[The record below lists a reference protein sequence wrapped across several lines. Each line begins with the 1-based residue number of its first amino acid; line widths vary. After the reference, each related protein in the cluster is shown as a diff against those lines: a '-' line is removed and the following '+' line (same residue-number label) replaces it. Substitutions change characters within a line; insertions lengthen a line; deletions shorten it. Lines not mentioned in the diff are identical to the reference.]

1 MRSLNETA
9 LVKLRAMHGK
19 MLKEKEYLEILNCKN
34 ISEIITY
41 LKNNT
46 HYKKSLQN
54 LEEKNIEKEKF
65 KAILKTDALNNK
77 NKIFKYVK
85 ESKILSILLK
95 QDEIS
100 NFLNHNFNEIQPKKT
115 KTIEKLLNNLKNDEK
130 KLNHFKIEFALYTSY
145 FKKLLKT
152 VKSNSKNVELFELN
166 RLLKT
171 KIELINLCSIY
182 RKKFLI
188 KTPINEIKFELF
200 PFNKN
205 LNENNLQNI
214 LESKTK
220 PELEENFKKFFK
232 KVKNFKIEDVEI
244 CSNEIEYIIS
254 KHYIHISFNITTVFY
269 CFLIL
274 QKIEIS
280 NLIKLVEGIC
290 YNISKEKIKN
300 MLII

>member
-19 MLKEKEYLEILNCKN
+19 MLKEKEYLEMLNCKN
-34 ISEIITY
+34 VLEIITY

-54 LEEKNIEKEKF
+54 LEEKNVEKEKV
-65 KAILKTDALNNK
+65 KEILKTDALNNK
-77 NKIFKYVK
+77 NKIFKYFK
-85 ESKILSILLK
+85 ESKILKILLK

-100 NFLNHNFNEIQPKKT
+100 NFLNHNFNEEQPKKT
-115 KTIEKLLNNLKNDEK
+115 KTIEKLLNNLKSDEK
-130 KLNHFKIEFALYTSY
+130 KLNHFKIEFALYNSY

-152 VKSNSKNVELFELN
+152 VKSNSKNIELFELN

-171 KIELINLCSIY
+171 KIELINLCTIY

-188 KTPINEIKFELF
+188 KTPINEIKSEIF
-200 PFNKN
+200 PFNKS

-232 KVKNFKIEDVEI
+232 KVKIFKIEDVEI

-269 CFLIL
+269 CFLVL
-274 QKIEIS
+274 QKIEIL
-280 NLIKLVEGIC
+280 NLAKIIEGIS
-290 YNISKEKIKN
+290 YKMPKEKIKSL
-300 MLII
+300 LII